1 MMCNAVTSQNQSW
14 KYIPV
19 LKSSGLMAQQPGKAP
34 CSPLRWFVQSSWT
47 DRKHCFSLQDT
58 FCIHRALLAECRNI
72 EAAMLNRSKH
82 VFALTFFLGQKELL
96 KSSDKKHFSPLEK
109 TMVAYAATSVS
120 VQGIPSVFLA
130 FKWILNYS
138 NILQKNNNETDSIGK
153 TSSSVLIIPLR
164 TTLNLMCQI
173 CHILQQQI
181 TDEPANV
188 LSALI
193 YNTDLLKMQS

>member
-58 FCIHRALLAECRNI
+58 FCIHRALLAECRNT

-120 VQGIPSVFLA
+120 VQGISSVFLA

-138 NILQKNNNETDSIGK
+138 NILQKNNTETDSIGK
-153 TSSSVLIIPLR
+153 TKLFSSHHSIENNSQFDVP
-164 TTLNLMCQI
+164 NLPHFAAADHRRASQCS
-173 CHILQQQI
+173 
-181 TDEPANV
+181 
-188 LSALI
+188 LSTHL
-193 YNTDLLKMQS
+193 

>member
-34 CSPLRWFVQSSWT
+34 CSPLRWFVQSSWA

-58 FCIHRALLAECRNI
+58 FCIHRALLAECRKRLQCWTGVN
-72 EAAMLNRSKH
+72 

-109 TMVAYAATSVS
+109 TMVAYAATSVP

-153 TSSSVLIIPLR
+153 TKLFSSHHSIENSSQFDVP
-164 TTLNLMCQI
+164 NLPHFAAADHRRASQCS
-173 CHILQQQI
+173 
-181 TDEPANV
+181 
-188 LSALI
+188 LSTHL
-193 YNTDLLKMQS
+193 